1 MHKLTFEIIVKGIK
15 DDPICLGQFEINEP
29 SAQKAAIFLWGL
41 RSNLHSKQPNLDIE
55 ITVLKWEA
63 IND

>member
-15 DDPICLGQFEINEP
+15 DDPISLGQFEINKN
-29 SAQKAAIFLWGL
+29 SAQEAAGFIWGL
-41 RSNLHSKQPNLDIE
+41 RGNLHSKQPNLDIN
-55 ITVLKWEA
+55 ISVLKWEA

>member
-1 MHKLTFEIIVKGIK
+1 MHKLTFEIIVKRIK
-15 DDPICLGQFEINEP
+15 DDPICLGQFEINKD
-29 SAQKAAIFLWGL
+29 SAQAAAIFLWGL
-41 RSNLHSKQPNLDIE
+41 RGNLHSKQPNLDIE